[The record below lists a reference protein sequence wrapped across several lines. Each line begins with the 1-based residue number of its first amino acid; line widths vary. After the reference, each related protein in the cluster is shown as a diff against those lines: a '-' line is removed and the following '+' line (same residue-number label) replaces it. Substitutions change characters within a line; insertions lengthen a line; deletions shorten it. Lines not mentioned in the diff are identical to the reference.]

1 MIPRRFKMFLALLAV
16 AFLSVVPFALADD
29 LIVVATDRTIQESQA
44 WVDFLK
50 SNEVP
55 VRSVGPEYYSNYKGA
70 GFIVIMGGLDEPGGI
85 KDIAE
90 EVLGKEELE
99 SVTRGNTG
107 RMFLKPDLWTSGQY
121 VVLFVGPDGKAAI
134 EARKANKEKWWDII
148 TEYFEIEGS
157 GGFHTY

>member
-1 MIPRRFKMFLALLAV
+1 MNSRKSMMILAFSAV
-16 AFLSVVPFALADD
+16 VFLSVVPFALADD
-29 LIVVATDRTIQESQA
+29 LIVVATDRTIQESQG
-44 WVDFLK
+44 WIDFLK

-70 GFIVIMGGLDEPGGI
+70 GFIIIMGGLDEPRGI

-121 VVLFVGPDGKAAI
+121 VLLFVGPDGKAAI
-134 EARKANKEKWWDII
+134 EARKANKEKWWEMIKDW
-148 TEYFEIEGS
+148 FEIEEAS
-157 GGFHTY
+157 GLPSY

>member
-1 MIPRRFKMFLALLAV
+1 MNSRRFTMVV
-16 AFLSVVPFALADD
+16 AIFGVIFLSVVPFALADE
-29 LIVVATDRTIQESQA
+29 LIVVGTEKTIQESQP

-55 VRSVGPEYYSNYKGA
+55 MRVVSPEYYGNYKQA
-70 GFIVIMGGLDEPGGI
+70 GFIIIMGGLDEPGGI

-148 TEYFEIEGS
+148 TEYFEIEGG